1 MGVEQLPHPEA
12 HVDVHSPFAQASADV
27 CELEHARLQPPQSA
41 VFVAVFVSH
50 PPDGLVV
57 Q

>member
-1 MGVEQLPHPEA
+1 
-12 HVDVHSPFAQASADV
+12 V
-27 CELEHARLQPPQSA
+27 CELEHARLQPPQST